1 MGLPFTKKKIPKN
14 GTDGLDG
21 HVTKEEIL
29 QMMGEAMKGAADIA
43 VRATD
48 QRMSEIMARTGGVKV
63 PGGMDAAEAKELR
76 VLIYAPK
83 EEHMMEMTIFNE
95 KECALHPWLKTF
107 ESSLHAGRRH
117 GSLLGSFLLYKE
129 KCNRSLNGHL
139 LDNTVTMAGM
149 DIQKDTY
156 GSEHVSG

>member
-1 MGLPFTKKKIPKN
+1 MGVRDRLLGKKPQPKEMDN
-14 GTDGLDG
+14 G

-29 QMMGEAMKGAADIA
+29 AMMGEAMKGAADIA

-48 QRMSEIMARTGGVKV
+48 QRMQEIMSRNASFKV

-83 EEHMMEMTIFNE
+83 NERMMEMTIFNE

-107 ESSLHAGRRH
+107 EKSLHAGRQH
-117 GSLLGSFLLYKE
+117 GSLLGDFLLYKE

-139 LDNTVTMAGM
+139 LDNTVTMAGL
-149 DIQKDTY
+149 DIQKDSF
-156 GSEHVSG
+156 GSEHSSG